1 MLPAA
6 ILALLGLGFAAGLLA
21 GLVGVGGGVLMVPV
35 LYLIY
40 AQPEWFG
47 FHVDPALIP
56 VVAHATSLAVIVP
69 TAVRG
74 TLTFRTAGLV
84 EWRAVWGIGITS
96 VPAAV
101 VAAQVAPHL
110 PPAVLK
116 LAFGLL
122 LLYAGV
128 RLLRPEH
135 PDRVSPDPGRDGAL
149 GRYLLIGVVV
159 GFSSALL
166 GVGGGIVAIPLMIHW
181 VGIDI
186 RKVAATSIGMVLI
199 TAVAGVFGYLVSG
212 SAAAGRPEHSVGFIH
227 LAAALPLAVGAFTAV
242 AAGARLNQRL
252 RPRGLSLVFG
262 SLFFLA
268 GLRLTFLNLLEL
280 LG

>member
-1 MLPAA
+1 MLTAA

-21 GLVGVGGGVLMVPV
+21 GLVGVGGGVLMVPA

-40 AQPEWFG
+40 AHPEWFG
-47 FHVDPALIP
+47 FPMEAALIP

-74 TLTFRTAGLV
+74 TLAFRDAGLV
-84 EWRAVWGIGITS
+84 EWRAVWGIGLTS

-101 VAAQVAPHL
+101 LAAQVAPAL
-110 PPAVLK
+110 PPATLK

-122 LLYAGV
+122 LLFAGA
-128 RLLRPEH
+128 RLLRGNGKGEA
-135 PDRVSPDPGRDGAL
+135 SPDPERAGSL
-149 GRYLLIGVVV
+149 GRYLVIGVVV
-159 GFSSALL
+159 GFCSALL

-199 TAVAGVFGYLVSG
+199 TAMAGVAGYLWSG
-212 SAAAGRPEHSVGFIH
+212 SDAAGRPEHSVGFIH
-227 LAAALPLAVGAFTAV
+227 LAAALPLAVGALLAV
-242 AAGARLNQRL
+242 AAGTRLNQRL
-252 RPRGLSLVFG
+252 RPRGLSLAFG
-262 SLFFLA
+262 TLFFLA
-268 GLRLTFLNLLEL
+268 GLRLTFVNVLEL
-280 LG
+280 LA